1 MGFGLIGCS
10 GVSVLI
16 FVDLVRKYVMDNLV
30 DKVVNLI
37 RFILSVKVNR
47 FVDEF

>member
-1 MGFGLIGCS
+1 MF
-10 GVSVLI
+10 
-16 FVDLVRKYVMDNLV
+16 RKYVMDNLA

>member
-1 MGFGLIGCS
+1 MF
-10 GVSVLI
+10 
-16 FVDLVRKYVMDNLV
+16 RKYVMDNLV